1 MSYIIF
7 SGFILSACILCALY
21 CEHQA
26 RKVREELRK
35 EWNDA
40 VKHHRPSAEIHRKFV
55 RATADQINRECA

>member
-1 MSYIIF
+1 MTLTFLAIVIA
-7 SGFILSACILCALY
+7 ACILCALY

-40 VKHHRPSAEIHRKFV
+40 VKHHRPSAEIHRRYV
-55 RATADQINRECA
+55 RATAEELRRSA